1 MTDGYTHKKGI
12 VFKNQYHVVFCPK
25 YRRSVLTEEIEGR
38 LKEILL
44 LKAQEMDV
52 SIEAMEVMP
61 NHVHL
66 FLSFDPRLGIH
77 KVITALKGTTSR
89 LLREEFPSLKSRLP
103 SLWTRSYFCCT
114 VGHISEAAVKSYI
127 EEQKGV

>member
-38 LKEILL
+38 LKEILH

-61 NHVHL
+61 DHVHL

-77 KVITALKGTTSR
+77 KVVTALKGTTSR

>member
-38 LKEILL
+38 LKEILH
-44 LKAQEMDV
+44 LKAQKMDV

-61 NHVHL
+61 DHVHL

-77 KVITALKGTTSR
+77 KVVTALKGTTSR